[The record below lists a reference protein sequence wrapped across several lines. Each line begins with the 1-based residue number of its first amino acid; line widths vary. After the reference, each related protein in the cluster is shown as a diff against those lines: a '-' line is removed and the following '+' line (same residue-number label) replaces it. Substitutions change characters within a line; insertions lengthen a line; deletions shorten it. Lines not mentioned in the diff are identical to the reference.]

1 LAKDTKLVVRR
12 GVADH
17 RARPTVRPQRLA
29 LGVFAR
35 APIAG
40 TAKPHLSPP
49 LSPEAAA
56 ELSSALLGDALNML
70 AILPMAYRAVLSV
83 SDEES
88 AEIRKLV
95 SSRWQHIESS
105 GATLV
110 EKRLGHGLE
119 HLFTSGAEA
128 AAIVASDAPFMPLD
142 EMFEGLLWLAAKR
155 GRRLLLGPTGSGGL
169 YLVGTTQPEPALFE
183 NVDWTSPGVLARAT
197 KRAAELG
204 LETQLLKPT
213 YQINTPSDLERLAR
227 DLASGTGGP
236 GTAAPAST
244 AVLAREGIR
253 PVTR

>member
-1 LAKDTKLVVRR
+1 MIRR

-29 LGVFAR
+29 LGVLAR

-40 TAKPHLSPP
+40 TAKPRLSPP

-56 ELSSALLGDALNML
+56 ELAAALLADALNML
-70 AILPMAYRAVLSV
+70 AILPMGYRAVLSV

-88 AEIRKLV
+88 AELQKIVPGRWPNVV
-95 SSRWQHIESS
+95 SA

-128 AAIVASDAPFMPLD
+128 AAIVGSDAPFLPLD
-142 EMFEGLLWLAAKR
+142 EAFEGLLWLAAKR
-155 GRRLLLGPTGSGGL
+155 GRVLLGPTGAGGF
-169 YLVGTTQPEPALFE
+169 YLVGTSQHEPALFE
-183 NVDWTSPGVLARAT
+183 GVDWTSPGVLERAT
-197 KRAAELG
+197 KRAASLG

-213 YQINTPSDLERLAR
+213 YEIHTPPDLERFTR
-227 DLASGTGGP
+227 DLASGKGGP
-236 GTAAPAST
+236 GMAAPACSAFLT
-244 AVLAREGIR
+244 RAGMR
-253 PVTR
+253 PVAR

>member
-1 LAKDTKLVVRR
+1 M
-12 GVADH
+12 ADH

-29 LGVFAR
+29 LGVLAR

-88 AEIRKLV
+88 ALLQKLV
-95 SSRWQHIESS
+95 PGRWQHVVSA
-105 GATLV
+105 GTTHL
-110 EKRLGHGLE
+110 EKRLVHGLE
-119 HLFTSGAEA
+119 HLFTTGAEA
-128 AAIVASDAPFMPLD
+128 AALVTSDAPFMPLD
-142 EMFEGLLWLAAKR
+142 EVFEGLLWLAAKR
-155 GRRLLLGPTGSGGL
+155 RRLLLGPTGPGGL
-169 YLVGTTQPEPALFE
+169 YLIGTTTPEPALFE
-183 NVDWTSPGVLARAT
+183 GMDWTSPGVLERAT

-213 YQINTPSDLERLAR
+213 YEIDTPADLDRLAR

-236 GTAAPAST
+236 GMSAPGCTAFLSRA
-244 AVLAREGIR
+244 GIR
-253 PVTR
+253 PVNR

>member
-1 LAKDTKLVVRR
+1 MVRR

-29 LGVFAR
+29 LGVLAR

-40 TAKPHLSPP
+40 TAKPRLSPP

-88 AEIRKLV
+88 AVLQKLV
-95 SSRWQHIESS
+95 PGRWQHVVSA
-105 GATLV
+105 GTMQL

-119 HLFTSGAEA
+119 HLFTTGAEA
-128 AAIVASDAPFMPLD
+128 AAIVTTDAPFMPID
-142 EMFEGLLWLAAKR
+142 EVFEGLLWLAAKR
-155 GRRLLLGPTGSGGL
+155 KRALLGPTGAGGL
-169 YLVGTTQPEPALFE
+169 YLIGTTHHEPALFDG
-183 NVDWTSPGVLARAT
+183 VDWTSPGVLERAT

-204 LETQLLKPT
+204 LETLLLKPT
-213 YQINTPSDLERLAR
+213 YEIDTPADLDRFAR

-236 GTAAPAST
+236 GMAVPACAAF
-244 AVLAREGIR
+244 LARAGLR
-253 PVTR
+253 PVNR